1 MSSSARD
8 AYIAGVSGS
17 RSYPGP
23 EGKGYDSPFQRGR
36 RSRKVFDRRS
46 KYKDRGDKKYQG
58 DKTFMTKAGDA
69 VGDYIRKGGKK
80 AGEGIMGLYDAGAK
94 FIGSLGANWQRSQQN
109 KKILEDA
116 YSDELRKSMM
126 SDSDRE
132 FYEKY
137 IRLGDMRSGPEAQ
150 YYYDEAN
157 KALQNAQITNRI
169 NYALGQPEFGFET
182 TAPAAQAAFNETP
195 EQLKERIDY
204 SALVENMAG
213 GLDATKTGREFLDK
227 AYKEIDRESGMGLIG
242 NELANYKKAEPN
254 YGQRDVLLDMN
265 VPATDK
271 FLEQFDIAEGLSP
284 MEKYLLHSRAQGK
297 GGYEE
302 DSEQAMIDAGFDMDY
317 IGPITRMRIDD
328 RTAPYLSGGTPTTS
342 EMEMDKM
349 TKYTNLPEGS
359 FFTDEE
365 GDRYISTGT
374 GAGLSFDPGA
384 QSFWKD
390 EMGALQLEPKLE
402 HPWSR
407 SSRYAPIYKGLQSF
421 YQYPYNG

>member
-58 DKTFMTKAGDA
+58 DKTFITKAGDA
-69 VGDYIRKGGKK
+69 VGDFVRKGSKK
-80 AGEGIMGLYDAGAK
+80 AGVGIMGLYDAGAK
-94 FIGSLGANWQRSQQN
+94 FLSSMGDNWERNQKN
-109 KKILEDA
+109 KKILGDA
-116 YSDELRKSMM
+116 YTDELRKSMM

-213 GLDATKTGREFLDK
+213 GLDATKAGRAFLDD
-227 AYKEIDRESGMGLIG
+227 AYKAQANETGDSMLG
-242 NELANYKKAEPN
+242 NALKN

-284 MEKYLLHSRAQGK
+284 MEKYLLQSKAQGK
-297 GGYEE
+297 GGYAP
-302 DSEQAMIDAGFDMDY
+302 DYEQAMIDAGFDMDY
-317 IGPITRMRIDD
+317 IGPRPRMRIDD
-328 RTAPYLSGGTPTTS
+328 RTAPYLSGGTPTMNFNMTP
-342 EMEMDKM
+342 EEEETEAETRNLMKM
-349 TKYTNLPEGS
+349 GMPVFGEGEVFPLWNPNLSYEEAFENITGGS
-359 FFTDEE
+359 L
-365 GDRYISTGT
+365 GYG
-374 GAGLSFDPGA
+374 G
-384 QSFWKD
+384 
-390 EMGALQLEPKLE
+390 
-402 HPWSR
+402 
-407 SSRYAPIYKGLQSF
+407 
-421 YQYPYNG
+421 